1 MSADIEQ
8 ARHVVELMV
17 LTAWADGRVVGS
29 EALAIRKLTA
39 AHPELRN
46 VGPAGELSARAKE
59 RLNRVGM
66 EAAVREAAGGV
77 RTAAYRQLAFQCC
90 AKVSGADGVFDA
102 AENAVL
108 SELQDLFGYNTQDV
122 KRLLVLATR

>member
-29 EALAIRKLTA
+29 EALMIHRLTL
-39 AHPELRN
+39 AHEELRE
-46 VGPAGELSARAKE
+46 VGPAGEISARVKE
-59 RLNRVGM
+59 RLASVGM
-66 EAAVREAAGGV
+66 DAAVREAAGGV
-77 RTAAYRQLAFQCC
+77 RTARYRELAFQCC
-90 AKVSGADGVFDA
+90 AKVSGADGAFA
-102 AENAVL
+102 EEENAVL
-108 SELQDLFGYNTQDV
+108 SELQGLFGYSTEQV